1 MKTLNFGKFGRLP
14 WHTKLVVLMFAMAVI
29 PGLIISYSIT
39 GLIRNELKSNV
50 DGQIIF
56 STTSVASNVDSK
68 VRSALESIELIKN
81 VFENPEL
88 DSDQKIAFLVSSVEK
103 IDNLLSLSVDVK
115 TKNGYE
121 EVISSRKD
129 FKKTK
134 NNQFIP
140 LSKRLGKVDPGL
152 LLTKNNLSIYF
163 SAPEYDRNIETWISA
178 LMMKTKIPHLGE
190 AVIVAQIDFSEISSE
205 VENHYLNK
213 AGYVFV
219 IDESGKKFFNSRLMT
234 NFPEKVVNEAV
245 SLLRS
250 KNRIT
255 LVNNYTDPSN
265 KKYVTSFSCTQR
277 INWAVV
283 AALPEEVA
291 YSVVRDAFIFFSIF
305 ILISVISSVV
315 IAKMFSK
322 HLSKPI
328 IQMADTSK
336 TIAAGNF
343 EVSFDYLADDSIGQL
358 GNSLTSM
365 GSQLRKNFDEI
376 EKQKDLLE
384 DYAKNLEVKVAQ
396 RTNELSES
404 NKELKKAYQR
414 VLELNEDKNEFLG
427 IAAHDLKN
435 PLIAIS
441 SFAEILRED
450 KDLTVEE
457 HLDFLMEIEKAS
469 KRMFSI
475 VKNLLDVNA
484 IEQGKLNTNMEN
496 ISLLEVVNEL
506 KLQFKE
512 ITSKKNIT
520 IVEIHPDGECFINA
534 DQNLTVQICQNILS
548 NAIKFS
554 PPDKRIF
561 ITTKYSDDKNFIE
574 IKFKDEGPGFTEND
588 KKKLFQKFARLSA
601 RPTAGEHSTGLGL
614 SIVKKLVE
622 MMGGLIK
629 LESESGKGAEFIISF
644 PIAKD
649 SNEQEA

>member
-1 MKTLNFGKFGRLP
+1 MRTLNFLQSGRIP
-14 WHTKLVVLMFAMAVI
+14 WHVKLVVLMFAMAII

-39 GLIRNELKSNV
+39 GLIRNELKSNI

-68 VRSALESIELIKN
+68 VISTIESIDLVKN
-81 VFENPEL
+81 VFENPKL
-88 DSDQKIAFLVSSVEK
+88 DPDQKVAFLVSSVEK
-103 IDNLLSLSVDVK
+103 IDNLLSLTVDIK
-115 TKNGYE
+115 TGNGYE
-121 EVISSRKD
+121 EAISSKKD

-134 NNQFIP
+134 NNQLIP
-140 LSKRLGKVDPGL
+140 LSKNLGIVDPRL
-152 LLTKNNLSIYF
+152 LLTEYKLPFYF
-163 SAPEYDRNIETWISA
+163 SAPEYNRNIGTWIST
-178 LMMKTKIPHLGE
+178 LVMELKIPRLGE
-190 AVIVAQIDFSEISSE
+190 AVLIAQIDFSEIAGE

-219 IDESGKKFFNSRLMT
+219 IDETGKKFFNSRLMT
-234 NFPEKVVNEAV
+234 NLPGKVVDEAV
-245 SLLRS
+245 SLLNS

-255 LVNNYTDPSN
+255 LVNNYSDSAN
-265 KKYVTSFSCTQR
+265 KKYVTSFSCTQK

-283 AALPEEVA
+283 AAIPEEVA
-291 YSVVRDAFIFFSIF
+291 YSVVHEAFIFFSIF
-305 ILISVISSVV
+305 ILISVISSVI
-315 IAKMFSK
+315 IANMFSK

-328 IQMADTSK
+328 IKMADTSK
-336 TIAAGNF
+336 VIAEGNF
-343 EVSFDYLADDSIGQL
+343 EVSFDYSADDSIGQL

-365 GSQLRKNFDEI
+365 GSQLKKNFAEI
-376 EKQKDLLE
+376 EKQKDMLE

-396 RTNELSES
+396 RTTELSES

-450 KDLTVEE
+450 KDLSNEE

-496 ISLLEVVNEL
+496 ISLLEVVNDL
-506 KLQFKE
+506 KRQFRE
-512 ITSKKNIT
+512 MMSKKNIAL
-520 IVEIHPDGECFINA
+520 VEAHPDGECFINA
-534 DQNLTVQICQNILS
+534 DQNLTLQICQNILS

-554 PPDKRIF
+554 PIDKRLF
-561 ITTKYSDDKNFIE
+561 ITTKYSDDKNFVE
-574 IKFKDEGPGFTEND
+574 IRFKDEGPGFTEND

-622 MMGGLIK
+622 MMGGSIE

-644 PIAKD
+644 PKAKD
-649 SNEQEA
+649 SNEQGD